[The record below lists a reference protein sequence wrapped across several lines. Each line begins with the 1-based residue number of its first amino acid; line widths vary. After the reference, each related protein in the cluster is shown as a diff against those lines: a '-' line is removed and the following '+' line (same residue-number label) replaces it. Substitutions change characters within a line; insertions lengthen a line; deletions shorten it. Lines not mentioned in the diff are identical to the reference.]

1 MQRAELL
8 FVGLQRSLVK
18 HLRRQAAGGRPLFVR
33 LQRPDDGADIKGRGR
48 DAGIRVDAR
57 GPGAARLAVQPTR
70 RGHVTG
76 EDDVAAG

>member
-8 FVGLQRSLVK
+8 FVRLQRSLVED
-18 HLRRQAAGGRPLFVR
+18 LRRQAAGGRPLFVR
-33 LQRPDDGADIKGRGR
+33 LQRPDDAADIKGRGR
-48 DAGIRVDAR
+48 DDGIWVGSR
-57 GPGAARLAVQPTR
+57 GPGAVRLAVQPTR

>member
-8 FVGLQRSLVK
+8 FVRLHRSLVED
-18 HLRRQAAGGRPLFVR
+18 LRRQAAGERPLFVR

-48 DAGIRVDAR
+48 DDGIRVDAR
-57 GPGAARLAVQPTR
+57 EPGAVRLAVQPTR